1 MRHYRSD
8 LLPIPTCLLVP
19 TIPCFFRGILE
30 RRPCKAVDMGPSC
43 SAWVCSFSEAAMQH
57 YNGHNGYG
65 SMSSSYPAG
74 SGPTGCRFRWIPEP
88 GISVAP
94 QRPRKQKT
102 WKTIYDSIS
111 FAGNTQGSE
120 NCPID
125 FGASWGDGRRTSRK
139 VEPLLKL
146 FLRSASGDWCRNG
159 A

>member
-30 RRPCKAVDMGPSC
+30 RRPCKAVDMGPSW
-43 SAWVCSFSEAAMQH
+43 SASVCSFSEAAMQH

-74 SGPTGCRFRWIPEP
+74 SGPPTGCRWFRWIPAEP

-94 QRPRKQKT
+94 QRPCTTKNMDNNLRFHFIRREHPRV
-102 WKTIYDSIS
+102 WALSHWFWS
-111 FAGNTQGSE
+111 FLGPGQE
-120 NCPID
+120 NIEE
-125 FGASWGDGRRTSRK
+125 GRTHPQTFPQVS
-139 VEPLLKL
+139 
-146 FLRSASGDWCRNG
+146 LRRLA
-159 A
+159 